1 MKRIGALFGLLL
13 LAAVAGCFQAATRFS
28 TTPSGAE
35 LYVNGE
41 LIGSTPCTFFY
52 DRVPGRRYRVQIRK
66 AGYVSYEFFVDAKL
80 LTNALE
86 EQYRF
91 VIEPANAPPLPG
103 E

>member
-1 MKRIGALFGLLL
+1 VVRRLGVLCGLMWLVSL
-13 LAAVAGCFQAATRFS
+13 GGCVQAATRFS
-28 TTPSGAE
+28 TNPSGAQI
-35 LYVNGE
+35 YVNGE

-66 AGYVSYEFFVDAKL
+66 TGFVSYEFFVDPKL

-91 VIEPANAPPLPG
+91 VIDPATTAAD